1 MLSKYQPGVK
11 WQNGPFWT
19 IIGCSIDR
27 LHPVL
32 DRLRQEPMTPD
43 STRPHEPPVPTAGD
57 AARLVTH
64 LAQARPGH
72 RRVVEARELTA
83 EIALLRRFQ
92 SQRLAQTHADLL
104 ASPRFGPAAQFF
116 LTDVYGPRDFSQRD
130 ADLQR
135 FYDGVRRVLP
145 ERAVAVLADVVNLSA
160 LTNELDDRLIHALVD
175 DLHVTDTITLE
186 QYAAAYRLCDNHDE
200 RLRQLQLI
208 EEIGRGIDRMVRI
221 PFIAIALRLAHAPA
235 VLAGWA
241 ELQEYLERG
250 FSAFK
255 HMKGADEFMNAIIG
269 RETRILEAIFAHEP
283 KPFGVTSDE

>member
-1 MLSKYQPGVK
+1 
-11 WQNGPFWT
+11 
-19 IIGCSIDR
+19 
-27 LHPVL
+27 
-32 DRLRQEPMTPD
+32 MTPD
-43 STRPHEPPVPTAGD
+43 SLPPNEPPVPTAAD

-72 RRVVEARELTA
+72 RRIVAPQELA
-83 EIALLRRFQ
+83 PEVALLRHFQ

-130 ADLQR
+130 ADMQR
-135 FYDGVRRVLP
+135 FYDGVRKVLP

-160 LTNELDDRLIHALVD
+160 LTNELDDRLIHTLVD
-175 DLHVTDTITLE
+175 ELGVTDAITLE
-186 QYAAAYRLCDNHDE
+186 QYAAAYRLCDNYDE
-200 RLRQLQLI
+200 RRHQLQLI
-208 EEIGRGIDRMVRI
+208 EEIGRGIDRMIKI

-235 VLAGWA
+235 VLAGWG

-255 HMKGADEFMNAIIG
+255 HMKGADDFLKAIIG
-269 RETRILEAIFAHEP
+269 RETRILDAIFANEAE
-283 KPFGVTSDE
+283 PFGNRG

>member
-1 MLSKYQPGVK
+1 
-11 WQNGPFWT
+11 
-19 IIGCSIDR
+19 
-27 LHPVL
+27 
-32 DRLRQEPMTPD
+32 MTPD
-43 STRPHEPPVPTAGD
+43 PLSPREPPVPTAGD

-64 LAQARPGH
+64 LAQARPGQ
-72 RRVVEARELTA
+72 RRVVETHDLAPEV
-83 EIALLRRFQ
+83 ALLRRFQ
-92 SQRLAQTHADLL
+92 SQRLARTHADLL
-104 ASPRFGPAAQFF
+104 ASPRFGPAAHFF
-116 LTDVYGPRDFSQRD
+116 LSDVYGPRDFSQRD

-135 FYDGVRRVLP
+135 FYEGVRKVLP

-175 DLHVTDTITLE
+175 DLHVTDVITLE
-186 QYAAAYRLCDNHDE
+186 QYAAAYRLCDNYDE

-208 EEIGRGIDRMVRI
+208 EEIGRGIDRMVKI

-241 ELQEYLERG
+241 ELQAYLERG

-269 RETRILEAIFAHEP
+269 RETRILDAIFANVEN
-283 KPFGVTSDE
+283 PFRVATTDR